1 MSEKRNLAAL
11 VVDDDWM
18 VRKLVERVA
27 REVFERVETAEDGMR
42 ALSLIEKERY
52 DVVISDLKMPGVGG
66 LDVIR
71 SARVRDPST
80 VLIVITGFAE
90 TADESAIRACGAELL
105 RKPFGAAEL
114 EGVLRRAAG

>member
-1 MSEKRNLAAL
+1 MRVL

-27 REVFERVETAEDGMR
+27 REVFDRVQTAEDGAQ
-42 ALSLIEKERY
+42 ALELMETQHY
-52 DVVISDLKMPGVGG
+52 DVVITDLKMPGIGG
-66 LDVIR
+66 LEVIR
-71 SARVRDPST
+71 AARSREPAT

-90 TADESAIRACGAELL
+90 TADESAIRVCGAELL

-114 EGVLRRAAG
+114 EGALRRAAGLAID